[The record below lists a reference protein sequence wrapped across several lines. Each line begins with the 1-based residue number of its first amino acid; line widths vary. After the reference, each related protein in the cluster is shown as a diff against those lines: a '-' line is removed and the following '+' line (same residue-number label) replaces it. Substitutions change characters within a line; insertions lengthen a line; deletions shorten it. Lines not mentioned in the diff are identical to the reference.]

1 MNGTLGI
8 EKILKLYGLF
18 LRMGL
23 NCLKATESFQEDN
36 LTFTDKLTGVASSF
50 DRLLQDKRLSWFCS
64 QPVI

>member
-1 MNGTLGI
+1 MNGTLGM

-23 NCLKATESFQEDN
+23 NCLKAQEPFQEDS
-36 LTFTDKLTGVASSF
+36 LIFTDKLTGVASSF
-50 DRLLQDKRLSWFCS
+50 DRLLKDKRLSQFCS